1 MSSSYRFSG
10 AFVVRLTGL
19 GLVVIGV
26 LVLALA
32 GVVVAASLPA
42 AVLSAG
48 VGVAAIAVLVVL
60 LLGLLARRRAVVVRF
75 DEAGYRVR
83 HVRGAGVRQAEWKLV
98 EDVGS
103 ATAAGQPCVVLRL
116 RDGGTTTVPV
126 GVLAGR
132 PEDFVADL
140 REHLNRGHGYRR
152 IASPEA
158 RPRGRRGSSP
168 GA

>member
-42 AVLSAG
+42 VVLSVG
-48 VGVAAIAVLVVL
+48 VGVAAVAVLVVL
-60 LLGLLARRRAVVVRF
+60 LLGLLARRGAVVRF

-83 HVRGAGVRQAEWKLV
+83 HVRGTGVRQAEWKLV
-98 EDVGS
+98 EDAGS
-103 ATAAGQPCVVLRL
+103 ATAAGQTCVVLRL
-116 RDGGTTTVPV
+116 RDGRTTTVPV

-152 IASPEA
+152 VAAPEA
-158 RPRGRRGSSP
+158 RPGDRRDSSP
-168 GA
+168 GT